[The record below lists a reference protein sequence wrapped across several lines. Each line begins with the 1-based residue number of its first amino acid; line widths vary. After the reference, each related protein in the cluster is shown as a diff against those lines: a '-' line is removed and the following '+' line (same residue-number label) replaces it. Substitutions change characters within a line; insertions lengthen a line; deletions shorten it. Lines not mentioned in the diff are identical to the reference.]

1 MNKIIPF
8 NKDITFQNEV
18 GEITSIALEDNLSFT
33 DSYTI
38 GGELTVRGVHK
49 NQELEEDFSYTLP
62 VIISVDEKYDTKDAK
77 ISVDDFYYEIIN
89 NGILRVKI
97 DLLLDGLMYK
107 EEERIDNID
116 FISDKGEN
124 LNIDF
129 SLEKEDDK
137 LNIDTVVD
145 ANNKDLLQVEMK
157 DNADAVNTKDLFPI
171 NEEEKEYSIYRV
183 YAINEGDTLQSILD
197 KYKVSKEELEIY
209 NDLSNLTVGTKL
221 IIPSKDE

>member
-18 GEITSIALEDNLSFT
+18 GEITSIALEDNLAFT

-89 NGILRVKI
+89 NSILRVKI

-157 DNADAVNTKDLFPI
+157 ENADAVNTKDLFPI
-171 NEEEKEYSIYRV
+171 NKEEKEYSIYRV
-183 YAINEGDTLQSILD
+183 YTINEGDTLLSILD

>member
-8 NKDITFQNEV
+8 NKDITFRNEV

-89 NGILRVKI
+89 NSILRVKI

-157 DNADAVNTKDLFPI
+157 ENADAVNTKDLFPI
-171 NEEEKEYSIYRV
+171 NEEKKEYSIYRV